1 MTRRR
6 SGTSTR
12 SVCSVSVSMNALRGA
27 CCVQPPRIRPSPLP
41 FPSRKVSV
49 AKRRSHFTIEK
60 HNSKEIQMK
69 CDVPSFNKPWKIS
82 LENHYQ
88 TPDTLESAARHATG
102 SKEAWQRFSS
112 NLLDF
117 TKQRVEQMDQ
127 TGIELAILSLAPG
140 IEEIYDKERTC
151 ISSRWGVTSSS
162 LGGQTKNPY
171 ELSRTPGG
179 SSGGTG
185 AALAANFATMG
196 TGLDTVNSIRSPSSA
211 NSLLGIRP
219 TRGLISRAGVIPVSF
234 TQDAAGPLARTVADA
249 TVMLDVMAGYDPDDP
264 VTALGIGRI
273 PATYTVSLDRN
284 GLKGARIGVLRTL
297 FGSGPDHQEVNRV
310 TD

>member
-1 MTRRR
+1 
-6 SGTSTR
+6 
-12 SVCSVSVSMNALRGA
+12 
-27 CCVQPPRIRPSPLP
+27 
-41 FPSRKVSV
+41 
-49 AKRRSHFTIEK
+49 
-60 HNSKEIQMK
+60 MK
-69 CDVPSFNKPWKIS
+69 CDVPSFHKPWKIS
-82 LENHYQ
+82 LEDHYQ

-273 PATYTVSLDRN
+273 PATYIHTSSACR
-284 GLKGARIGVLRTL
+284 
-297 FGSGPDHQEVNRV
+297 
-310 TD
+310 